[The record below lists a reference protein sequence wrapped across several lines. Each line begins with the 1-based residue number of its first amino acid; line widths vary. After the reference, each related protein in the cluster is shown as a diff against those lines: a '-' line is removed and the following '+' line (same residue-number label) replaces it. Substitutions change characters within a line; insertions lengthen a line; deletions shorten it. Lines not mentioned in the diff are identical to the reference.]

1 MSCGIN
7 ACTLPGR
14 MAGGG
19 CGCGARQP
27 LGIVSNLFRQA
38 GGVCALASRQVAGR
52 QSGGV
57 CPLALAGYP
66 GRMAGGSKRST
77 CKCLNKVFGAFK
89 GGKTRSRR
97 TNRRQTRRKRTVRK

>member
-27 LGIVSNLFRQA
+27 VGDVVSGLFQQINGRQM
-38 GGVCALASRQVAGR
+38 GGVCALAM
-52 QSGGV
+52 
-57 CPLALAGYP
+57 AGYP
-66 GRMAGGSKRST
+66 GRMAGGRKT

-89 GGKTRSRR
+89 GGKTRRRR
-97 TNRRQTRRKRTVRK
+97 TNRRQTTRKRTARK